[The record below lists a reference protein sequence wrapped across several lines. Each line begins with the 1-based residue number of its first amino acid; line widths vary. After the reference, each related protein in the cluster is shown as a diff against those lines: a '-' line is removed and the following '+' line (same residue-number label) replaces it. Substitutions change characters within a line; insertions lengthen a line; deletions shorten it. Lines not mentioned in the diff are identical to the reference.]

1 MFLLFQEPGACSL
14 VQCNLFLVSTLR
26 HGFIE
31 HCRKPDFG
39 ERRKGVKIRFTE
51 GRSLKGWREEG
62 KSVRSGTNESDLQLE
77 RETKTV
83 EQ

>member
-1 MFLLFQEPGACSL
+1 MFTGTMQFIFSEYS
-14 VQCNLFLVSTLR
+14 LR

-31 HCRKPDFG
+31 HCRKPDFS

-51 GRSLKGWREEG
+51 GRSLKRWREEG

>member
-1 MFLLFQEPGACSL
+1 MFTGTMQFIFSEYS
-14 VQCNLFLVSTLR
+14 LR

-31 HCRKPDFG
+31 PCRKPDFS